1 MTTPARE
8 IYLEDFVVG
17 QPMRSTLRYT
27 IPKEESVAFARQW
40 DPQPFHL
47 DEEAAK
53 LTYGG
58 LTACSAYIFSVFCKE
73 SSTIFENS
81 VVQAIAGLGFDEMRI
96 HRPLFVGETIYVDV
110 EVVENRRSRTKPD
123 RGIVSSMNRMYNQ
136 QGELIFSIRSTAMIK
151 ARTLC

>member
-1 MTTPARE
+1 MTVAARE

-17 QPMRSTLRYT
+17 ETHRSTISYT
-27 IPKEESVAFARQW
+27 VPRQESIDFARQW

-58 LTACSAYIFSVFCKE
+58 LTACSAYIFSCFCKV
-73 SSTIFENS
+73 SSTIFEGG

-96 HRPLFVGETIYVDV
+96 HRPLFVGETVYVDV
-110 EVVENRRSRTKPD
+110 EITSNRRSRTKPD
-123 RGIVSSMNRMYNQ
+123 RGIVTSSNRMYNQ
-136 QGELIFSIRSTAMIK
+136 NHELVFTVVTTAMMR
-151 ARTLC
+151 ARNPG